1 MNKKG
6 FTLVEI
12 LAVIVVLSLVI
23 TITATKGFGA
33 FDNTK
38 KAITEQNK
46 KAIEEGAKVLL
57 TEIENCD
64 DDLEDYKELSDI
76 LGENYENCS
85 SLKNMYKNGKDIPFS
100 KLKDKYIEGN
110 DLNDENV
117 YNDNNIKIIGS
128 VDAGK
133 IYVDIKFNNSN
144 DESNKENDTL
154 SNKILNN
161 DKIKKNYGVNVDYG
175 DIETEEKGLYLAK
188 DNDGFTYYFRGKQS
202 YNYVSFAGQTW
213 RIVRI
218 NGDGSIRMIL
228 NGNIGKKAYN
238 TFDDA
243 LASVSYM
250 YGDKTSNDASIALT
264 KDNPSNIKQTVDS
277 WYNNK
282 IKSKYDNYI
291 QETIFCNDITFKD
304 FASSVSTMYQDYD
317 NYEFYYSFGA
327 EQRLNNKSAI
337 TPTFKCSENSTLKL
351 KVGLI
356 NADEVVYAGGS
367 TTKNNT
373 NYYLYYSDYWTMS
386 PKTYSKETT
395 YNNIQTYVYRVTSG
409 MLWMTYHNGYMKPY
423 VRPVINL
430 KSNVLVDK
438 GNGTS
443 SNPYVIKTS

>member
-12 LAVIVVLSLVI
+12 LAVIVILSLVI

-85 SLKNMYKNGKDIPFS
+85 SLKNTYKTGKYISFS

-110 DLNDENV
+110 DLNDEKL
-117 YNDNNIKIIGS
+117 YNDDNIKIIGS
-128 VDAGK
+128 VDTGK
-133 IYVDIKFNNSN
+133 IYVDVKFNNSN

-175 DIETEEKGLYLAK
+175 DIETEEKGLYLAR

-238 TFDDA
+238 TFDDV
-243 LASVSYM
+243 LASVSYV

-282 IKSKYDNYI
+282 IKSKYNNYI
-291 QETIFCNDITFKD
+291 QETIFCNDINYID
-304 FASSVSTMYQDYD
+304 DSSNSSLSYD

-356 NADEVVYAGGS
+356 NADEVVFAGGS
-367 TTKNNT
+367 TKNNNT
-373 NYYLYYSDYWTMS
+373 SYYLYSSSDFWTMS

-395 YNNIQTYVYRVTSG
+395 YNIIQTYVYRVTSG
-409 MLWMTYHNGYMKPY
+409 KLWMTYSDRNVTEW

-430 KSNVLVDK
+430 KSNIMVDR

>member
-46 KAIEEGAKVLL
+46 KAIEEGAKVFL

-85 SLKNMYKNGKDIPFS
+85 SLKNTYKNGKYISFS

-110 DLNDENV
+110 DLNDEKV

-128 VDAGK
+128 IDAGK
-133 IYVDIKFNNSN
+133 VTVEVKFNNSN
-144 DESNKENDTL
+144 DISNKENDTL
-154 SNKILNN
+154 SDKILNN
-161 DKIKKNYGVNVDYG
+161 DKIKKNYGVDVDYG
-175 DIETEEKGLYLAK
+175 AIATEEKGLYLAR

-228 NGNIGKKAYN
+228 NGNIGQTTYN
-238 TFDDA
+238 TFDDV
-243 LASVSYM
+243 LASVSYV
-250 YGDKTSNDASIALT
+250 YGDRTSNDVSIALT
-264 KDNPSNIKQTVDS
+264 KDNPSKIKQTVDS
-277 WYNNK
+277 WYDNK

-291 QETIFCNDITFKD
+291 QETTFCNDINYID
-304 FASSVSTMYQDYD
+304 DSSNSSLLYD
-317 NYEFYYSFGA
+317 SYEFYYSFGA
-327 EQRLNNKSAI
+327 EQRLAKDS
-337 TPTFKCSENSTLKL
+337 PSPSLKCNGNASLKL
-351 KVGLI
+351 KIGLI
-356 NADEVVYAGGS
+356 NADEVAFAGGS
-367 TTKNNT
+367 TKNNNT
-373 NYYLYYSDYWTMS
+373 SYYLYSSSDFWTMS
-386 PKTYSKETT
+386 PQAFAKGTFYGYTDL
-395 YNNIQTYVYRVTSG
+395 ITYVYRVTSG
-409 MLWMTYHNGYMKPY
+409 KLWMTHSGSGVTEW

>member
-64 DDLEDYKELSDI
+64 DDLEDYKDLSDI

-85 SLKNMYKNGKDIPFS
+85 SLKNTYKTGKYISFS

-110 DLNDENV
+110 DLNDEDV

-128 VDAGK
+128 IDAGK
-133 IYVDIKFNNSN
+133 IYVDVKFNNSN
-144 DESNKENDTL
+144 DISNKENDTL

-175 DIETEEKGLYLAK
+175 DIETEEKGLYLAR

-228 NGNIGKKAYN
+228 NGNIGQTTYN
-238 TFDDA
+238 TFDDV
-243 LASVSYM
+243 LASVSYV
-250 YGDKTSNDASIALT
+250 YGDRTSNDVSIALT
-264 KDNPSNIKQTVDS
+264 KDNPSKIKQTVDS
-277 WYNNK
+277 WYDNK

-291 QETIFCNDITFKD
+291 QETTFCNDITFKD

-351 KVGLI
+351 KIGLI
-356 NADEVVYAGGS
+356 NADEVVFAGGS
-367 TTKNNT
+367 TTKKNT

-386 PKTYSKETT
+386 PKAYSKETT
-395 YNNIQTYVYRVTSG
+395 YNTIQTYVYRVTSG
-409 MLWMTYHNGYMKPY
+409 MLWMTYHNGYMKLY

-430 KSNVLVDK
+430 KSNVWVDK